1 MHRTVP
7 KGRNPG
13 REKGGRAVAN
23 QDVTK
28 KAPID
33 LLCLS
38 LLCEKDRYGYEMSQE
53 ISSRSGGLLS
63 IPEAAVYMAM
73 YRLVDKG
80 LATDRRE
87 VVGGEKSRIRVYYHI
102 TESGRTYLEGIA
114 ADYDRVIQGVQ
125 RFLAESDKA
134 K

>member
-1 MHRTVP
+1 M
-7 KGRNPG
+7 
-13 REKGGRAVAN
+13 AN

-53 ISSRSGGLLS
+53 ISARSDGLLS

-80 LATDRRE
+80 FATDRRE

-102 TESGRTYLEGIA
+102 TESGRAYLDGIA
-114 ADYDRVIQGVQ
+114 ADYGRVMRGVQ
-125 RFLAESDKA
+125 RFLDESGKA
-134 K
+134 KTE